1 MGIADIGTHRKR
13 LGMCGIAGIIFK
25 RFEGKE
31 KGLRVVEL
39 LADAI
44 KHRGPDDSGFHIELD
59 NAFAFVNQRLAIVDI
74 TGGHQPMYSEDGKVG
89 IVFNGEIYN
98 YRDLREDLKSAGLS
112 FQTNS
117 DTEVILHCYERFGVE
132 SFKKLNG
139 MFAFC
144 IWDGRTKE
152 IYLVRDPLG
161 IKPLYVY
168 EDQEKLIFCSEMKGL
183 AGLPDVELNLDAIGI
198 QDYLLFRYVQ
208 APYSLFKQIRCL
220 EAGTYAR
227 IRRGVLTHFRYWD
240 VNYPSDLETGEDGV
254 LAERLR
260 AQMKSAV
267 SSQLMGEVPIGVL
280 LSGGVDSSGITT
292 LVKEAGADLTTF
304 NIGFPDLNE
313 FEYSRAVAAGLG
325 LKHIE
330 VTTTPEE
337 LASLLDKVILAL
349 DHPIADP
356 ACFPLYRLAEE
367 LKEHVTVVLS
377 GEGGDELFGGYP
389 QYHFLYT
396 ARPPCN
402 TRFSTFL
409 EKSWYFCDYREFLR
423 DQTIPA
429 VAERHKKYF
438 DELPLLNGMLAYDMK
453 TWLPENLMMKAD
465 KILMAHSLEGRFP
478 FLDKNLVEFVSRIPQ
493 RFKISPD
500 GVSKWLLKEML
511 KRDLPDGVIHR
522 TKMGFSVPVA
532 LLLKSWKETVFDAI
546 NSLGS
551 TDLDEVIDTNK
562 VKMVVHDY
570 YRKRTEEPL
579 RVWTLFI
586 LAYWFRHALPAYR
599 SRNCR
604 LPGRG

>member
-1 MGIADIGTHRKR
+1 
-13 LGMCGIAGIIFK
+13 MCGIAGIIF
-25 RFEGKE
+25 RRSERKE
-31 KGLRVVEL
+31 EARNKVEL

-44 KHRGPDDSGFHIELD
+44 KHRGPDDRGFHIEPD
-59 NAFAFVNQRLAIVDI
+59 NTVAFVNQRLAIVDI
-74 TGGHQPMYSEDGKVG
+74 AGGHQPMYSEDGKVG
-89 IVFNGEIYN
+89 IVFNGEVYN
-98 YRDLREDLKSAGLS
+98 YRELREDLKRTGYM

-117 DTEVILHCYERFGVE
+117 DTEVILRCYERFGVE
-132 SFKKLNG
+132 SFNKLDG

-144 IWDGRTKE
+144 IWDDRSE
-152 IYLVRDPLG
+152 EVYLVRDHMG

-168 EDQEKLIFCSEMKGL
+168 EDQEKIIFCSELKGL
-183 AGLPDVELNLDAIGI
+183 AALPDVDLTLDAIGI
-198 QDYLLFRYVQ
+198 QDYVMFRYVQ
-208 APYSLFKQIRCL
+208 APYSLFKQVRCL

-227 IRRGVLTHFRYWD
+227 IRKGVLTHFRYWD
-240 VNYPSDLETGEDGV
+240 IAYPCDLETSEDGM
-254 LAERLR
+254 LAEMLR
-260 AQMKSAV
+260 VLLKSAV

-280 LSGGVDSSGITT
+280 LSGGVDSSGIATF
-292 LVKEAGADLTTF
+292 VKQAGADLTTF

-325 LKHIE
+325 LKHVE

-396 ARPPCN
+396 RRLPYNARF
-402 TRFSTFL
+402 RAFM
-409 EKSWYFCDYREFLR
+409 EKSWYFCEYREFLR
-423 DQTIPA
+423 DQTIAA

-478 FLDKNLVEFVSRIPQ
+478 FLDKQLVEFASRIPQ
-493 RFKISPD
+493 TFKISPG
-500 GVSKWLLKEML
+500 GVSKWILKKMLKE
-511 KRDLPDGVIHR
+511 DLPDGIINR
-522 TKMGFSVPVA
+522 AKMGFSVPVA
-532 LLLKSWKETVFDAI
+532 LLLESWKETVFDAI
-546 NSLGS
+546 NSLVG
-551 TDLDEVIDTNK
+551 TDLDQVLDVNK
-562 VKMVVHDY
+562 VKMLVHNY
-570 YRKRTEEPL
+570 YNKGTGEPL
-579 RVWTLFI
+579 RVWTLFV
-586 LAYWFRHALPAYR
+586 LAYWFQRALPAYR
-599 SRNCR
+599 SRQYQ
-604 LPGRG
+604 LPGRA